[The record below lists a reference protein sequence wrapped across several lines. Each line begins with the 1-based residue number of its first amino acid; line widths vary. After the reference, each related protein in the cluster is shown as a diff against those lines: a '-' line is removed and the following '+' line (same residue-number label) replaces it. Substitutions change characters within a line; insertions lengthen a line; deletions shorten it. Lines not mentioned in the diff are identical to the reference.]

1 MTPKFKTLAI
11 LFLFLLAFLP
21 SRIVSADTGP
31 KPTMQFEFKQE
42 LPSGQVTI
50 TSGIM
55 YECEQADC
63 SDAKPLAVRGPQH
76 FTCDTSGCRVLAYGF
91 SPYHRL
97 EIQFSDGKTRLSNIF
112 ETGGFDSVY
121 QVTVHPDNLLVELK
135 YATVPPTEEFLV
147 QPQSNGDGFPRTAGI
162 ILAWICVITGGLALI
177 GLIIFAV
184 RRSAKK

>member
-1 MTPKFKTLAI
+1 MTPKFKKPVI

-21 SRIVSADTGP
+21 SHIVSADIGP
-31 KPTMQFEFKQE
+31 KPTMKFEFKQE

-55 YECEQADC
+55 FECEQADC
-63 SDAKPLAVRGPQH
+63 SNAKPLEELGPQL
-76 FTCDTSGCRVLAYGF
+76 FMCDTGGCRALAYGF
-91 SPYHRL
+91 SPYHKL
-97 EIQFSDGKTRLSNIF
+97 EIQFSDGKTRSSNIF

-121 QVTVHPDNLLVELK
+121 LVTVRPDDLLVEFQS
-135 YATVPPTEEFLV
+135 ATAPPTEELPF
-147 QPQSNGDGFPRTAGI
+147 QPQSNGDGTPRTAGI
-162 ILAWICVITGGLALI
+162 ILLCVCVGAGGLVLT